1 MHLQSKRGYNHTV
14 RKSIHIVTSIKYWC
28 WKTLKNLWLLLFLV
42 FYRKLY
48 RLFYTWHH
56 HSSWKLKTRL
66 NKIIHK
72 EFYFKISR
80 QHYKFIVLGDEITFF
95 LKHVTKRKTWY
106 TENEV
111 ISMLEFLIDNI
122 FVKFIG
128 HIFQQIICISI
139 ARNCAHLLFDDFL
152 YMYHYEA
159 LFIQKSYHKLHK
171 YRH

>member
-1 MHLQSKRGYNHTV
+1 MTRNASAVKEGLQSYCEKVYSYSN
-14 RKSIHIVTSIKYWC
+14 INQILM
-28 WKTLKNLWLLLFLV
+28 LKNLWLLLFLV

-72 EFYFKISR
+72 EFYFKTSR

-111 ISMLEFLIDNI
+111 ISMLEFLTDNI

-128 HIFQQIICISI
+128 HIFQQIICISM

-152 YMYHYEA
+152 YIVS
-159 LFIQKSYHKLHK
+159 LWGFIYTKKLSQAT
-171 YRH
+171 

>member
-1 MHLQSKRGYNHTV
+1 MIMTRNASVVNEGLQSYCEKVYSYSN
-14 RKSIHIVTSIKYWC
+14 INQILM
-28 WKTLKNLWLLLFLV
+28 LKNLWLLLFLV

-56 HSSWKLKTRL
+56 HTSWKLKTRL

-72 EFYFKISR
+72 EFYFKTSR

-128 HIFQQIICISI
+128 HIFQQIICISM
-139 ARNCAHLLFDDFL
+139 ARNCAHLLFDDL
-152 YMYHYEA
+152 YHYEA

-171 YRH
+171 YRN

>member
-1 MHLQSKRGYNHTV
+1 MIMTRNASAVKEGLQSYCEKVYSYSN
-14 RKSIHIVTSIKYWC
+14 INQILM
-28 WKTLKNLWLLLFLV
+28 LKNLWLLLFLV

-72 EFYFKISR
+72 EFYFKTSR

-111 ISMLEFLIDNI
+111 ISMLQFLIDNI

-152 YMYHYEA
+152 YIVS
-159 LFIQKSYHKLHK
+159 LWGFIYTKKLSQAT
-171 YRH
+171 

>member
-1 MHLQSKRGYNHTV
+1 MIMTRNASAVKEGLQSYCEKVYSYSN
-14 RKSIHIVTSIKYWC
+14 INQILM
-28 WKTLKNLWLLLFLV
+28 LKNLWLLLFLV

-72 EFYFKISR
+72 EFYFKTSR

-128 HIFQQIICISI
+128 HIFQQIICISM

-152 YMYHYEA
+152 YIVS
-159 LFIQKSYHKLHK
+159 LWGFIYTKKLSQAT
-171 YRH
+171 

>member
-1 MHLQSKRGYNHTV
+1 MTRNASAVKEGLQSYCEKVYSYSN
-14 RKSIHIVTSIKYWC
+14 INQILM
-28 WKTLKNLWLLLFLV
+28 LKNLWLLLFLV

-48 RLFYTWHH
+48 RLFCTWHH

-72 EFYFKISR
+72 EFYFKTSR

-111 ISMLEFLIDNI
+111 ISMLQFLIDNI

-128 HIFQQIICISI
+128 HIFQQIICISM

-152 YMYHYEA
+152 YIVSLWGLIYT
-159 LFIQKSYHKLHK
+159 KKLSQAT
-171 YRH
+171 